1 MITENTTSKLTT
13 TVVACICQSLN
24 HLWVSFSFNG
34 ICFYYRVMFLLHRFF
49 IVLCLA
55 IVLCFGQNYKNHD
68 GTSFVF
74 NFTHIVFQSILLC
87 GPNIICNKSLLA
99 PFNLSNLPASGV
111 NRCGICSCHEN
122 CGTFHSFSNCC
133 PDIYFRQGLRE
144 CLDVNILSDEKIY
157 KEFITSCPVDT
168 DEYILKEC
176 TRNRSKV
183 ELLLDPPVT
192 YSKLPVPYLNEY
204 CARCNKVSNGI
215 KWKYR

>member
-1 MITENTTSKLTT
+1 
-13 TVVACICQSLN
+13 
-24 HLWVSFSFNG
+24 
-34 ICFYYRVMFLLHRFF
+34 MFLLHRFL

-68 GTSFVF
+68 ETNFVF

-157 KEFITSCPVDT
+157 KEFITSSPVDT
-168 DEYILKEC
+168 DEYLLKEC
-176 TRNRSKV
+176 TRKRSKV
-183 ELLLDPPVT
+183 ELLLNPPVT